1 MAEQEQVPRIGRN
14 ESTEERM
21 DRNWMELIQELRV
34 LQTGVQILGGF
45 LLTLPFQSRF
55 GELDDWQRGLYLFN
69 VMVAAVTTVLIVIPV
84 SVHRRLFR
92 RGLKT
97 TLVSSADV
105 VTKWALGG
113 VALLIVGSAT
123 LVFDFTAGRIAGI
136 VAGGFIVLMLL
147 LLVVGMPL
155 WLYHRGMNGNGN
167 TKEE

>member
-1 MAEQEQVPRIGRN
+1 MVEPEQAPRIGRN

-45 LLTLPFQSRF
+45 LLTLPFQERF
-55 GELDDWQRGLYLFN
+55 ENLDDWQRNLYLFN
-69 VMVAAVTTVLIVIPV
+69 VMVAALTTVLIVLPV

-113 VALLIVGSAT
+113 VALLITGSAT
-123 LVFDFTAGRIAGI
+123 LVFDFTAGRTAGL
-136 VAGGFIVLMLL
+136 VAGGFIVLVLL
-147 LLVVGMPL
+147 LLVVGTPL
-155 WLYHRGMNGNGN
+155 WLQRRAVRINGQS
-167 TKEE
+167 KEG